1 MAGKDIFDLSR
12 KVAVVTGGGSG
23 IGRLICEAMAE
34 YGADVAC
41 CDLNKEGARET
52 VALISRFKRRCV
64 AIEADVSRLDSVQYM
79 VDKTMAELGS
89 IDILFNNA
97 GIYPV
102 ESRVHET
109 AIEDWDRIIAVD
121 LKGVFLCTRA
131 VLPIMMEQG
140 KGTIINTSSVN
151 GIMTNDR
158 EMVPVASYNV
168 AKAGVI
174 ALTRQTA
181 TEYAADGIRV
191 NCIAPGIIGGTNI
204 AAARKTAWPQEK
216 QDRLL
221 AMRLSRIPMRRIG
234 TPEDLKG
241 IVVFLASEASSF
253 VTGQTFII
261 DGGQLA

>member
-1 MAGKDIFDLSR
+1 MAERDIFDLSG
-12 KVAVVTGGGSG
+12 KVALVTGGGSG
-23 IGRLICEAMAE
+23 IGRLICEAMVE

-41 CDLNKEGARET
+41 CDLNKDGARET
-52 VALISRFKRRCV
+52 AELVSKFKRRSV
-64 AIEADVSRLDSVQYM
+64 AIEADVSQPDSVQYM
-79 VDKTMAELGS
+79 MDKTMAELGS

-102 ESRVHET
+102 GSRVHET

-121 LKGVFLCTRA
+121 LKGVFLCMRA
-131 VLPIMMEQG
+131 VLPVMMKQG
-140 KGTIINTSSVN
+140 KGTIINTSSIN

-158 EMVPVASYNV
+158 EVVPVASYNV

-174 ALTRQTA
+174 ALTRQAA
-181 TEYAADGIRV
+181 TEYASDGIRV

-204 AAARKTAWPQEK
+204 AAARKNAWSQEK
-216 QDRLL
+216 QDKLL
-221 AMRLSRIPMRRIG
+221 EMRLNRIPMRRIG

-241 IVVFLASEASSF
+241 ISVFLASEASSF